1 MEERPWTLPS
11 GRLRAG
17 QRGLAVSALPIAV
30 AVDHVVLGPLK
41 RLDRPVGSAGSDGA
55 AEEAGSVDAK
65 SECRSSAGGK
75 QSCRGGGH
83 SSRPQIE
90 AGAAYVGP
98 RLIWRIRRGAL
109 T

>member
-1 MEERPWTLPS
+1 MEERLWMLPS

-17 QRGLAVSALPIAV
+17 QRGLAVSALLIAV

-41 RLDRPVGSAGSDGA
+41 RLDRPAGSADA

>member
-1 MEERPWTLPS
+1 MEERPWMLPS

-17 QRGLAVSALPIAV
+17 LAVSALLIAV